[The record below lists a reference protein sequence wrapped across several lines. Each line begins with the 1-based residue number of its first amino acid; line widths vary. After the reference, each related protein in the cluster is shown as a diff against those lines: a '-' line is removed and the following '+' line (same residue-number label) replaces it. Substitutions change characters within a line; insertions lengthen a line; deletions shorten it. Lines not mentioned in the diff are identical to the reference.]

1 VCSSPSLIERTMHY
15 ISLNTAASLSGLSKR
30 TLWRRVA
37 DGMLRA
43 LSAGAGERTGVALD
57 DAIALSRLRLSPDDG
72 ELVVAADAGDPD
84 AQCDLALMFL
94 AQDYAESALPWLEA
108 AAGQYHAEAMH
119 WLGRCYISG
128 KGVPADE
135 KTGADWISK
144 AASRGHSTASLM
156 VRYLESSDRPREP
169 AAVEAALD
177 AIERKV
183 VLSVLDETAH

>member
-1 VCSSPSLIERTMHY
+1 MHY
-15 ISLNTAASLSGLSKR
+15 ISINTAASLSGLSKR

-37 DGMLRA
+37 DGHLRA
-43 LSAGAGERTGVALD
+43 ISTGSGERTGIALD
-57 DAIALSRLRLSPDDG
+57 DATALSRLRLAAEDG
-72 ELVVAADAGDPD
+72 ELIVAADAGDPD

-108 AAGQYHAEAMH
+108 AARQYHAEAMH
-119 WLGRCYISG
+119 WLGRCYIAG

-135 KTGADWISK
+135 KLGADWISK
-144 AASRGHSTASLM
+144 TASRGHSTASHM

-177 AIERKV
+177 AIERKI
-183 VLSVLDETAH
+183 VLAVLDETAYSSPR